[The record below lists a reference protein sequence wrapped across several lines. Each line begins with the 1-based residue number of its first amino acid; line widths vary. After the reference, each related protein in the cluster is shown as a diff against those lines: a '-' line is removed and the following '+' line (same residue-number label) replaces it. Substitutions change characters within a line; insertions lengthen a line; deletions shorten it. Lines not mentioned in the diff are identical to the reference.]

1 MAPPAV
7 ATLWDIVDA
16 GFDEVFGNAGDRDG
30 DDARFWL
37 RTLFCKGAHLVDTM
51 IYEVREE
58 NSRLVTRIESQL
70 DLVNEVRRE
79 TSHLITR
86 VESQHGQILQWLPMQ
101 LNNRLVAVEHAVGTL
116 QDVRPALDDLRHRQL
131 TKIRGDIGKV
141 QEGIE
146 ELKPEFCQG
155 LDDVNLRVDNILT
168 RMGKP
173 LAHDTHCRDTSPPVA
188 GRADGT
194 HIKEDYTSMA
204 RLNTILPVVAPVLRT
219 EDVSDTE
226 EGPAR
231 GGMGVTPHTGQRW
244 ASGDTSGECMPRFQD
259 VNGRDSFRPVP

>member
-7 ATLWDIVDA
+7 ATLRAIVDA
-16 GFDEVFGNAGDRDG
+16 GFDEVFGNARDRNG
-30 DDARFWL
+30 DDTRFRL

-58 NSRLVTRIESQL
+58 NSRLGTRIESQL

-86 VESQHGQILQWLPMQ
+86 VESQLDQILQRLPMQ
-101 LNNRLVAVEHAVGTL
+101 LNNRLVAVEHAVGAL
-116 QDVRPALDDLRHRQL
+116 QDVRPVLDDLRHRQL
-131 TKIRGDIGKV
+131 TKIWGDIGKV

-155 LDDVNLRVDNILT
+155 LDDVNLRVDDILT

-173 LAHDTHCRDTSPPVA
+173 LAHDTPCRDISPPIA

-194 HIKEDYTSMA
+194 HVKGDDTSMA
-204 RLNTILPVVAPVLRT
+204 RPNTVPHVVAPILRT
-219 EDVSDTE
+219 DDVSGTE

-231 GGMGVTPHTGQRW
+231 GGIGVTPHTGQRW
-244 ASGDTSGECMPRFQD
+244 ASGDTSGEYTPQF
-259 VNGRDSFRPVP
+259 